1 MRNKQPKIQF
11 RTNHFSAE
19 YNSVVF
25 PLPLRPHQ
33 CVWVS
38 RNIRKR
44 SAVICQS
51 WRMTVDYTKSGF
63 GEGSQ
68 RKLAADTGKFYFPS
82 EEGSMQPRPG
92 LLKYSGF
99 PSRSL
104 RLEAGQPSEAQAAWV
119 SKSLFLKD
127 KHIFRHEIGFLRF
140 KHSYTL
146 PCIWQYTV
154 QTDTKEVLQDG

>member
-1 MRNKQPKIQF
+1 M
-11 RTNHFSAE
+11 
-19 YNSVVF
+19 
-25 PLPLRPHQ
+25 
-33 CVWVS
+33 
-38 RNIRKR
+38 
-44 SAVICQS
+44 
-51 WRMTVDYTKSGF
+51 DYTKSGF

-146 PCIWQYTV
+146 PCI
-154 QTDTKEVLQDG
+154 